1 MVFGLATL
9 GSVGF
14 YRQQNPCPTGQSFC
28 SYRLSQFTTAL
39 LHAGLT
45 PTSTGPYPAAG
56 IYWLI
61 AIPVAFAL
69 VVAFFVVRGGKRPIG
84 RLVAEVGAGPVL
96 LTALVMLGLSEP
108 GTGTLLP
115 ADFTARGLVGVVVLS
130 VTLLVMAAV
139 ERNKTLGLLAAG
151 AVGVALLA
159 NLYDIENV
167 TGDIGKS
174 ATVPNVMAPG
184 LYFLLA
190 ALVLGLPDLLGWA
203 RRSLRRG
210 RAPRPAS

>member
-1 MVFGLATL
+1 MVFGLSTL

-14 YRQQNPCPTGQSFC
+14 YQGQNPCPGGQLSCAF
-28 SYRLSQFTTAL
+28 RLSQLVTAL
-39 LHAGLT
+39 LHAGLA
-45 PTSTGPYPAAG
+45 PDYSGPHGAAG
-56 IYWLI
+56 VYWLV
-61 AIPVAFAL
+61 AIPLAFAF
-69 VVAFFVVRGGKRPIG
+69 VVVFFVVRGGKRPIG

-96 LTALVMLGLSEP
+96 LAALVMLGYSET
-108 GTGTLLP
+108 GTGSLLP

-130 VTLLVMAAV
+130 LTLLVMAAV

-159 NLYDIENV
+159 NLYDVGNV
-167 TGDIGKS
+167 TGDIANSG
-174 ATVPNVMAPG
+174 TVPNVIAPG

-190 ALVLGLPDLLGWA
+190 ALVLALPDLLGWA

-210 RAPRPAS
+210 GAPQPAS